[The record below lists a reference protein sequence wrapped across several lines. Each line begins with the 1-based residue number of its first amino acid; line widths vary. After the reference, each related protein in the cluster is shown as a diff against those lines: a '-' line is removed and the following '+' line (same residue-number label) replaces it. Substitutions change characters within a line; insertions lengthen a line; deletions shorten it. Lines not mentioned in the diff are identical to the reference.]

1 VAEIEVRPTA
11 RADVRELSK
20 VLARAFFTDP
30 VMNYMLPDDKAR
42 TKALRPMFTTLT
54 KNHFLSR
61 GGSEV
66 ASRSGQI
73 GAATLWDPP
82 GQRKSTRWEELRM
95 MPTLAWHFHSRAEQ
109 TKTLGKLMEEAH
121 PEEPHWYL
129 MVIGSDPSV
138 RGAGFGQALMHSR
151 LDRCDGERAPAY
163 LEASNVDLVP
173 YYQRFGFD
181 QIGEI
186 RIPDGPTMIPMW
198 RSPR

>member
-1 VAEIEVRPTA
+1 MAEIEVRPTT
-11 RADVRELSK
+11 RADSRELSK

-30 VMNYMLPDDKAR
+30 VMKYMLPDDTAR
-42 TKALRPMFTTLT
+42 TKALPPMFATLT

-66 ASRSGQI
+66 ASRNGEI

-95 MPTLAWHFHSRAEQ
+95 MPALAWHLHSRAEQ

-138 RGAGFGQALMHSR
+138 RGTGFGQALMHSR
-151 LDRCDGERAPAY
+151 LERCDGEHAPAY
-163 LEASNVDLVP
+163 LEASEEALIP
-173 YYQRFGFD
+173 YYNRFGFE

-198 RSPR
+198 RPPR